1 LAAPVMSFLR
11 WLAFGT
17 AMLTAIAGAGWSLR
31 RRRYRRVFRIPA
43 RRDDTLACRGAHTTF
58 PVSIESDGLA
68 WPAGVVRRGQ
78 TAFLTLTTEA
88 KTLGSVREP
97 FIEVRQGSTGYRQY
111 FERGVA
117 GRRHLN
123 LSPLFASRGD
133 TVLPRIELRGG
144 SMRWEREG
152 TLTLFEPPAI
162 HGAEILVLAP
172 HPDDAD
178 IATFGLYARRHSWI
192 VTVTAGE
199 RGTSDYAAV
208 LPHGAATSRWS
219 AMLRVWDSI
228 HTPQLGDI
236 PPERCVNLV
245 YPDGR
250 LEDLHHAV
258 ARGIEIACENQLS
271 RLTLRS
277 RNRAPEFHGGG
288 SECTWNGLVAELRRV
303 LDKTKPDIVLCPHP
317 LIDGHPDHVFT
328 SVALEEA
335 ARGGIGK
342 ELLFLLYVV
351 HVRDAPVYPFG
362 PAEGWVSLPPRVE
375 DEWRAD
381 SVYSH
386 PLGPDLQ
393 QLKYFAV
400 ECNHD
405 EKTYS
410 NGGSRTV
417 AGLVTAIKRELG
429 AFLGGTGLRPTSF
442 LRRAPRPNEIFWVV
456 SAKTLSEFVKLAL
469 ARYPAIRG

>member
-1 LAAPVMSFLR
+1 MAAPIMSLFR
-11 WLAFGT
+11 GLAFGM
-17 AMLTAIAGAGWSLR
+17 AMLTAIAGMGWSLR

-43 RRDDTLACRGAHTTF
+43 RRDDTFACRGPHTTF
-58 PVSIESDGLA
+58 PVSLEPNGLA
-68 WPAGVVRRGQ
+68 WPGGVVRRGQ
-78 TAFLTLTTEA
+78 TAFLTLTTKA
-88 KTLGSVREP
+88 KTWGSAREP
-97 FIEVRQGSTGYRQY
+97 FIEVRHGSTVYRQY

-117 GRRHLN
+117 GRRYLN
-123 LSPLFASRGD
+123 LSPLFAGQGD
-133 TVLPRIELRGG
+133 AALPRIDLGGG
-144 SMRWEREG
+144 SMRWEREA
-152 TLTLFEPPAI
+152 TLTLFEPPAVDD
-162 HGAEILVLAP
+162 AEILVLAP
-172 HPDDAD
+172 HPDDAE
-178 IATFGLYARRHSWI
+178 IAAFGLYARRRSWI

-199 RGTSDYAAV
+199 RGTSDYTAV
-208 LPHGAATSRWS
+208 LPAGAATSRWS

-236 PPERCVNLV
+236 PRERCVNLV
-245 YPDGR
+245 YPDGK
-250 LEDLHHAV
+250 LEDLHHGV

-277 RNRAPEFHGGG
+277 RNSAAEFRGGG
-288 SECTWNGLVAELRRV
+288 AECTWDGLVAELRRV

-351 HVRDAPVYPFG
+351 HVRGVPVYPFG
-362 PAEGWVSLPPRVE
+362 PAGGWVSLPPRMQ

-381 SVYSH
+381 SIYSH
-386 PLGPDLQ
+386 PLGPDVQ

-410 NGGSRTV
+410 NGESRTL
-417 AGLVTAIKRELG
+417 AGVVTAIRRELG
-429 AFLGGTGLRPTSF
+429 ALLGGTGLQPTSF

-456 SAKTLSEFVKLAL
+456 SARTLSEFVKLAL